1 VFITMTANPRHPDM
15 LAEPGLHLADGT
27 LNMDIVIR
35 IFAKQI
41 EELKKDIRDRKILGN
56 CLNMISVTEFQKRGL
71 PHVHMVVTLDH
82 GVCICAYSA
91 KVLIRVAT
99 NCYIQTYSHCF

>member
-15 LAEPGLHLADGT
+15 LANPELRLADGT

-41 EELKKDIRDRKILGN
+41 EELKTDIRDRKIFGN

-82 GVCICAYSA
+82 GVSMICAFYA
-91 KVLIRVAT
+91 TKKLLQAAT
-99 NCYIQTYSHCF
+99 NRSV

>member
-15 LAEPGLHLADGT
+15 LADPELHLADGT

-41 EELKKDIRDRKILGN
+41 EELKTDIRDRKILSEHDLGDGV
-56 CLNMISVTEFQKRGL
+56 SEKRA
-71 PHVHMVVTLDH
+71 PSRAH
-82 GVCICAYSA
+82 GGDTRPRSKYHLYFLC
-91 KVLIRVAT
+91 KKNFVAG
-99 NCYIQTYSHCF
+99 